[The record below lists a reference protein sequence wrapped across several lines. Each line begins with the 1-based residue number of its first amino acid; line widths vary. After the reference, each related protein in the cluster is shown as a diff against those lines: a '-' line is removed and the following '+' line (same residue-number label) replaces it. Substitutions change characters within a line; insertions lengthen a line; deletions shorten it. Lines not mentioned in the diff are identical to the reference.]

1 MERIQ
6 GRPDFVEEE
15 AGNAS
20 ATAQVMDDATNK
32 LYSLGYGEMHSEAT
46 DAMQTNVQQL
56 REALLRAHDRYS
68 EFSAALTE
76 YAPVLRDVMQ
86 RVDAAIAKYQASDV
100 SNAQHQATIAR
111 LNTIKE
117 EANPFSSPASREQ
130 ARQAEHDAANHA
142 ALREQAAREAQ
153 HEYDLAMQRL
163 KGAADQAGGRI
174 KRGDVDSGLND
185 GFWDKAASV
194 VDKIHDAL
202 SKALEIIDE
211 ILDALS
217 TILAGIAVALLA
229 LSVVFPAIAA
239 IAVPLAEIISAVSD
253 GVQALD
259 LAVKVVRFQLGDI
272 TFGELMA
279 SALLT
284 VAAVLLTPIGGKF
297 TAKLAVK
304 AIGHGDEIFEE
315 AIEKGTEFVVGRVGD
330 HYKPGLGKFIDNI
343 VSVPPEIQ
351 IFHELAHHDVD
362 QLHPDFSHIN
372 LDDIM
377 QNSGFSSPADS
388 NPVIVDRMYA
398 DVGSGSG
405 GGGW

>member
-20 ATAQVMDDATNK
+20 ATAKVMDDAASK
-32 LYSLGYGEMHSEAT
+32 LYSLRDGEMHSEAT
-46 DAMQTNVQQL
+46 DAMQTNVGEL
-56 REALLRAHDRYS
+56 RDALLKAHYRYS
-68 EFSAALTE
+68 EFGAALTE
-76 YAPVLRDVMQ
+76 YAPVLREVMQ
-86 RVDAAIAKYQASDV
+86 RVDAAIAKFQASDV
-100 SNAQHQATIAR
+100 SDAQHQATIAR

-117 EANPFSSPASREQ
+117 ETNPFSSPAAREH

-142 ALREQAAREAQ
+142 AQREQAAREAQ
-153 HEYDLAMQRL
+153 HDYDLAIQRL

-174 KRGDVDSGLND
+174 KGGDVDSGLND

-194 VDKIHDAL
+194 IDKIHDAL
-202 SKALEIIDE
+202 SKALEIIDK

-217 TILAGIAVALLA
+217 TILAGIGAALLA
-229 LSVVFPAIAA
+229 LSVLFPAIAE
-239 IAVPLAEIISAVSD
+239 ITVPLAEIFNAASD
-253 GVQALD
+253 GAQALD
-259 LAVKVVRFQLGDI
+259 LAVKVVRFELGDI

-304 AIGHGDEIFEE
+304 AIGHGDEVFE
-315 AIEKGTEFVVGRVGD
+315 KYVGSNTEFIVGRIAD
-330 HYKPGLGKFIDNI
+330 HYEPGLGKLINNI

-377 QNSGFSSPADS
+377 QNSGFSSPADT
-388 NPVIVDRMYA
+388 NPVIVDRKYA